1 MATTPSPAAEAQAP
15 INHVGRIFGAL
26 FSPKTTFEEIVRRPS
41 WIAPIILLTIF
52 SLGVSVLLG
61 QKVSWERVVARSIEQ
76 SPRAQQL
83 SAERREQQ
91 IAIGAK
97 IARVAVYVF
106 GTLGSLIFTVIMA
119 AIFLGAFNLL
129 AGAGVRFG
137 TAMAIS
143 SHALMPSA
151 ISSVLAIVVL
161 LVKSSDTIDPNHLLA
176 TNLGALVSSD
186 APKWLEKLA
195 ASVDIF
201 WIWILVLLAVGFSA
215 ANPKKVSMGK
225 ALGIVFGLYVAF
237 RLVVVGWAAAFS

>member
-41 WIAPIILLTIF
+41 WIAPIILLTIL

>member
-26 FSPKTTFEEIVRRPS
+26 FSPKTTFEEIVRRPG
-41 WIAPIILLTIF
+41 WIAPIILLTIL

-201 WIWILVLLAVGFSA
+201 WIWILVLLAIGFSA
-215 ANPKKVSMGK
+215 ANTKKVSMGK